1 MSSSRSLVRAVSLS
15 KLFPL
20 SSGLIRRK
28 RSFVHAVDGV
38 SFELMAG
45 EALGLVGESGC
56 GKTTTGKLLVRLNE
70 PTSGQ
75 VLFDNGSGGL
85 GACPRIRSGRRN
97 PPHSNLITAPQ
108 TFLWSYSYMVTPL
121 ETHIV

>member
-1 MSSSRSLVRAVSLS
+1 MSSSRPLVRAVSLS

-56 GKTTTGKLLVRLNE
+56 GKTTTGKLLVRLSQ
-70 PTSGQ
+70 PTGGQ
-75 VLFDNGSGGL
+75 VLFDSGSGDLEDVGHL
-85 GACPRIRSGRRN
+85 KGKPLREFRRRSSRTRT
-97 PPHSNLITAPQ
+97 SR
-108 TFLWSYSYMVTPL
+108 
-121 ETHIV
+121 